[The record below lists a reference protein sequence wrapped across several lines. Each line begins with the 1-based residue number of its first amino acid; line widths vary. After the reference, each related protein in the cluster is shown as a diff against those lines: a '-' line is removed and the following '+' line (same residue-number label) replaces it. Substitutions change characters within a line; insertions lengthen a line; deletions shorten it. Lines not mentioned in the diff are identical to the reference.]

1 MDQQLAFNDAILELD
16 DHLNNLQNRALQL
29 DRLCQC
35 THFYEPM
42 PLCDQKWDA
51 MSGCCGDQMHDVVK
65 LHEEFHGVT
74 WLPLSVEYQH
84 GLIHAQYE
92 ELKEHASFQRIVS
105 LAVHGEIPHKG
116 LLHDVDRKV

>member
-1 MDQQLAFNDAILELD
+1 MDQQLVFHYAIQELD
-16 DHLNNLQNRALQL
+16 DHLNNLQSRALQL

-51 MSGCCGDQMHDVVK
+51 MSGCCGDLMHDVAE

-74 WLPLSVEYQH
+74 WLPLSVEYRH

-105 LAVHGEIPHKG
+105 LAVHDEIPHMG